1 MKPKGKTDIIT
12 DIERINTCLF
22 VFLRNEQFSVARDV
36 FNRERSSV
44 LTFLDETQDQ
54 MDDNSDSSSDQ
65 RYSWKMINYFVYG
78 GITCHYPHT

>member
-22 VFLRNEQFSVARDV
+22 VLLRNEQFSVAQDV

-44 LTFLDETQDQ
+44 LTFLHETQD
-54 MDDNSDSSSDQ
+54 
-65 RYSWKMINYFVYG
+65 
-78 GITCHYPHT
+78 